1 MKKYMLLFLI
11 ALATLQPVFADSFVV
26 GTVEAQRG
34 HQSSGYLDVPPRIDE
49 GTMIPITVAHGNG
62 DGPTLALIAGT
73 HGYEYPGITALQ
85 RIRKSLDPGEFSG
98 TIIIVHIA
106 NVPSFLGRT
115 IYYSPADGKNL
126 NRVYPGDPEGSL
138 SQRIAHTITQEV
150 IEKADYLID
159 LHAGDGNESLR
170 PYVYMP
176 LTGEAELDAATKGLA
191 MAFGLDHIVI
201 DEAPLR
207 SIDDSLYTDQTALVR
222 GIPAITTE
230 TGQMGS
236 NDDYWAKMAEAGI
249 WNVLRHLEMIPGAEK
264 NQRGHYLANRLPGY
278 SQPPRRYISG
288 RSQRWL
294 YHIEGWQA
302 GRSCG
307 FLRRRNSGNS
317 GAVLWCRQLC
327 DWNAASQ
334 RRRAHS
340 DDQPNSV
347 GLDQEFVSWHRG
359 AKALFRI
366 DPAEYWSK

>member
-1 MKKYMLLFLI
+1 MKKYVLLFVI
-11 ALATLQPVFADSFVV
+11 ALATLPPAFADSFVV

-34 HQSSGYLDVPPRIDE
+34 HLASGYLAVPPGIDA
-49 GTMIPITVAHGNG
+49 GTMIPITVAHGTD
-62 DGPTLALIAGT
+62 DGPTLALIAGV

-85 RIRKSLDPGEFSG
+85 RIRKSLKPGELSG

-106 NVPSFLGRT
+106 NLPSFLGRT
-115 IYYSPADGKNL
+115 IYFSPADGKNL
-126 NRVYPGDPEGSL
+126 NRMYPGDPEGSL

-176 LTGEAELDAATKGLA
+176 VTGDAKLDAAAKGLA

-207 SIDDSLYTDQTALVR
+207 PIDDSLYTDQTAMVR

-236 NDDYWAKMAEAGI
+236 NKDHWVEMAEAGI

-264 NQRGHYLANRLPGY
+264 INEGITWLTDFQVIRSPEDGIFRAAVRDGY
-278 SQPPRRYISG
+278 AISKGGKLGVLLDFFGDEIQEIRAPFSGVVNYVIGTPPVSEGEPVAMIS
-288 RSQRWL
+288 
-294 YHIEGWQA
+294 
-302 GRSCG
+302 
-307 FLRRRNSGNS
+307 
-317 GAVLWCRQLC
+317 
-327 DWNAASQ
+327 
-334 RRRAHS
+334 
-340 DDQPNSV
+340 
-347 GLDQEFVSWHRG
+347 
-359 AKALFRI
+359 RI
-366 DPAEYWSK
+366 KPD